1 MSKKSQLK
9 REIDDCER
17 EIRAYEEKRERSQTA
32 LIRAMLA
39 GTKPSK
45 EDEQYFN
52 IFSDLIDK
60 EREKLRMLCA
70 ELEALK
76 KKKK

>member
-9 REIDDCER
+9 KEIDDVER
-17 EIRAYEEKRERSQTA
+17 EIHAYEQKRERSQNA

-39 GTKPSK
+39 GKKPSK

-52 IFSDLIDK
+52 VFSELIDK
-60 EREKLRMLCA
+60 ARERVRELYA
-70 ELEALK
+70 ELEALDK
-76 KKKK
+76 K